1 MEDDGTISITL
12 TLSEVTNGPIQ
23 VVTNTMDVT
32 ATGMFIASGYYKPGW
47 SKYLFM
53 YCVDPGDYAGGTRTI
68 TIAAGTTTESFTISI
83 ADNNVVECSES
94 FVVSIGSVNGD
105 GVTVGNVNSTEV
117 TITDDDG

>member
-47 SKYLFM
+47 S
-53 YCVDPGDYAGGTRTI
+53 
-68 TIAAGTTTESFTISI
+68 E
-83 ADNNVVECSES
+83 
-94 FVVSIGSVNGD
+94 
-105 GVTVGNVNSTEV
+105 
-117 TITDDDG
+117 